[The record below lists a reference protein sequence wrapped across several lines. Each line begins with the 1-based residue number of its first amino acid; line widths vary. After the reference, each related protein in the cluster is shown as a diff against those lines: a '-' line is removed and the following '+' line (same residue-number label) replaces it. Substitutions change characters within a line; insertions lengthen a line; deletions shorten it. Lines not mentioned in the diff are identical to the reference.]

1 MLLKLGKYLEA
12 ITYFDKSL
20 SIKPN
25 SVGALYNKGRSSDDT
40 GRHTE
45 AIDYY
50 NKAHSIDPKYSGE
63 LFNRVT
69 LIEGKSSQSTY
80 RSAL

>member
-25 SVGALYNKGRSSDDT
+25 SVCATHKKGEALDDT

-50 NKAHSIDPKYSGE
+50 NKAHYIIPKYSGE
-63 LFNRVT
+63 RFNRVT